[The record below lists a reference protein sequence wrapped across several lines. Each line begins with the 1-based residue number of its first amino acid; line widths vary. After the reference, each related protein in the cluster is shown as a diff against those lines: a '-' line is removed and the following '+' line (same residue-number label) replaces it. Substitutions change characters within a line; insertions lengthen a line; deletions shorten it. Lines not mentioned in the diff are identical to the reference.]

1 MIYSKMKDS
10 ILFPKSIA
18 VVGVSQE
25 KGKIGRVIYNNVLDS
40 EYSGK
45 VYPVNPKYKEIDGKT
60 CYPDILSIGGPIDTV
75 CIVIPSQFVSSI
87 VDDCIKK
94 KVQSVI
100 VISSG
105 FKETGQEGKELE
117 NEIANK
123 LKKAG
128 IRLIGPNTLGIIN
141 NSINLNL
148 SFARKNPGKGSTAF
162 ISQSGAFCTAILD
175 MAIRD
180 NIGFSKIISIGN
192 KADINENELI
202 EYLQRDKDTQSI
214 AIYLEEFSD
223 GKDFVEIAQRAT
235 KPMII
240 IAPGSSQK
248 AKEAISSHTGSLA
261 TSYDTTLAAIKKS
274 NLIKVESSE
283 ELFDMIKVI
292 SQEKL
297 PKGKG
302 VGIVTNAGGPGI
314 MATDFVEQFE
324 LDLAEIGEKTKDKL
338 AKFLPLQ
345 SNINNPVDILG
356 DALLDRYE
364 YSIKTLLEDVSVH
377 SLIVI
382 LTPQLV
388 TDIVGVAKCIVD
400 IQKQT
405 SKPIFSCFLGGSD
418 VDDGN
423 KILRAYGM
431 YVSNNLE
438 DTVRLISKITH
449 FEMQERDGGI
459 RKVSDL
465 MLKGKQRKE
474 VRKQIKEEITVLS
487 DNTVEKIAKEVGIQ
501 LPAQLITGNLNQA
514 VEFASKHFPVVIKAT
529 SKDLTH
535 KTDFKGVFLD
545 IRTITE
551 FQEKFDLL
559 VSNIEKTTKKNAP
572 EVLIQE
578 MIEPKVE
585 FFIGANRE
593 GGTDIY
599 QKNGLGFGHLM
610 AIGQGGIYT
619 EVYKDIQHILVPETV
634 KNIVK
639 KLNSTDVVKIIDGY
653 RGKPALAKDKLID
666 TIDKVQKM
674 LVTYPEIYSIDM
686 NPIIITE
693 NKVVAVDLK
702 IYIKD

>member
-1 MIYSKMKDS
+1 MKDS